1 MRKAIVQAVR
11 RGESIRKVARRFR
24 VGLATIQLWLH
35 RAGRKRIERV
45 DWNDRAPVAHLVGR
59 TDKAME
65 DQILRVRSE
74 LIGVSALGEYGDL
87 AIRRELLQQGIADVP
102 SLSTI
107 ARILRRRGALDGRRR
122 IRRPPPPL
130 GWYLP
135 TVADVIAELD
145 SFDVVEGLV
154 IEGGTHVEILNGIS
168 IHGGLIGSWV
178 TTGVTAKLATEALI
192 EHWSMFGLP
201 GYAQFDN
208 DTRFQGAHQFKD
220 SIGRVARMCL
230 SLGVIPVFAPPR
242 ETGFQAAIESLNA
255 RWQTKVWARF
265 HYDSLAALKT
275 QSDRYVAAH
284 RARSSSRGD
293 GAPARG
299 SFPKRWEL
307 NLQAPLRGKIIFLRR
322 TTEHGEATL
331 LGHTLEVDPNW
342 PHRLVRAEVDL
353 DAEKISFYALRRRA
367 PSEQPLLATHQYKFP
382 MRRFQG

>member
-11 RGESIRKVARRFR
+11 KGDSIRQVARRFR
-24 VGLATIQLWLH
+24 VGLATIQLWVH

-45 DWNDRAPVAHLVGR
+45 DWMDRTSVAHLIWR

-65 DQILRVRSE
+65 DLILRIRRE
-74 LIGVSALGEYGDL
+74 LKEQSALGEYGDL
-87 AIRRELLQQGIADVP
+87 AIRRELLEQGIAGVP

-122 IRRPPPPL
+122 IRRPPPSP

-135 TVADVIAELD
+135 TVADGIRELD

-154 IEGGTHVEILNGIS
+154 IEGGIHVEILNGVS

-178 TTGVTAKLATEALI
+178 TTGVTAKLATEALM

-255 RWQTKVWARF
+255 RWQAKVWARF
-265 HYDSLAALKT
+265 HYDSLAALKA

-299 SFPKRWEL
+299 SFPKHWEL
-307 NLQAPLRGKIIFLRR
+307 NLRDPLRGKIIFLRR
-322 TTEHGEATL
+322 TTEQGEASL
-331 LGHTLEVDPNW
+331 LGHTFEVDPNW

-353 DAEKISFYALRRRA
+353 DAERIDFYALRRRA
-367 PSEQPLLATHQYKFP
+367 PFEQPLLATYRYKFP
-382 MRRFQG
+382 MRPFHG

>member
-1 MRKAIVQAVR
+1 
-11 RGESIRKVARRFR
+11 
-24 VGLATIQLWLH
+24 
-35 RAGRKRIERV
+35 
-45 DWNDRAPVAHLVGR
+45 
-59 TDKAME
+59 ME
-65 DQILRVRSE
+65 DQILRVRGE
-74 LIGVSALGEYGDL
+74 LKEVSALGEYGDL
-87 AIRRELLQQGIADVP
+87 AIRRALLEKGGADVP

-122 IRRPPPPL
+122 IRRPPPPPS
-130 GWYLP
+130 WYLP
-135 TVADVIAELD
+135 AVADGVADLD

-154 IEGGTHVEILNGIS
+154 IEGGIHVEILNSIS

-220 SIGRVARMCL
+220 SIGRVTRMCL
-230 SLGVIPVFAPPR
+230 SLGVIPVFAPLR
-242 ETGFQAAIESLNA
+242 ETGFQASIESLNA
-255 RWQTKVWARF
+255 RWQAKVWARF
-265 HYDSLAALKT
+265 HYNSLAALKA

-284 RARSSSRGD
+284 GARSSSRGD

-322 TTEHGEATL
+322 TTEHGEANL
-331 LGHTLEVDPNW
+331 LGHTFEVDPNW
-342 PHRLVRAEVDL
+342 PHRLVRTEVDL
-353 DAEKISFYALRRRA
+353 DAEGIAFYALRRRA
-367 PSEQPLLATHQYKFP
+367 PSEQPLLATHKYKFT
-382 MRRFQG
+382 MRRSFQG